1 MIEDDPLSGV
11 TVFVAA
17 ARAKT
22 FTQAAERLGLTKSAV
37 GKSVTRLEERLG
49 FKLFHRTTRL
59 IRLTADGEAYLTAC
73 SAAVDEIKA
82 AEAALASSNQ
92 VLSGRLRINMPVV
105 FGRRIVL
112 PILLRIARSHPE
124 LTLSLTFT
132 DTTSDLLSQDVD
144 LAVRFGA
151 LKDSSHLIGRHLVT
165 QDRVICASPE
175 YLRAR
180 GEPKT
185 LDDVGA
191 HHCVMGMGSVNGP
204 PLYWAV
210 MDQGH
215 ERRIHP
221 PATHQMSDGEAMVE
235 AAIAGLGLLQLP
247 ISVLREPIARGLL
260 IPVLKELSSTAVDVH
275 AVWPKQ
281 SHLSPRVRHVVD
293 QLIVAAARGELD

>member
-1 MIEDDPLSGV
+1 LIEDDPLSGV

-37 GKSVTRLEERLG
+37 GKSVMRLEERLG

-59 IRLTADGEAYLTAC
+59 IRLTADGEAYLAAC

-112 PILLRIARSHPE
+112 PILLRIARSNPE

-281 SHLSPRVRHVVD
+281 SHLSPRVRQVVD